1 MYMKVLW
8 LINAP
13 IPALCERAGL
23 PVQVKEGWI
32 DGLYNS
38 LMALVKEKDADFK
51 LAIAFPQFAKRETIE
66 GELDGNEFYGFYK
79 EEDKPYKYNTNVE
92 ERLRDI
98 LAKAAPDVVHIAGT
112 EYDHAAAMVRA
123 FGRPDRTVVS
133 IQGLT
138 SVYARHY
145 MADLPVSVRYG
156 FTLRDV
162 LKLDNLFFDRKKYYK
177 RGALEKETIR
187 GAGHIIGRTDWDN
200 ICTRLI
206 NPDAGYYYCS
216 EILRKD
222 FYDGSRWSA
231 DNCDRHTIFV
241 SQGYYP
247 IKGLHY
253 MLEALKDIRKFYPD
267 VKLRVAGGVSLNDEG
282 FKNRLRQ
289 KNYQRY
295 LSKLIVRYNLS
306 DCVEFLPPLKADEMK
321 KMYLRSN
328 VFVSPSSIENSPN
341 SLGEAMMLGVPCVS
355 SLVGGVG
362 NMLIDG
368 VEGFFY
374 QHDAPYM
381 LAFYVMRIFETQD
394 SQREQLMYMTDAA
407 HAHAERLFDRRK
419 NAQQMLEI
427 YGKLQGDKSESENE
441 N

>member
-1 MYMKVLW
+1 MKVLW

-32 DGLYNS
+32 EGLYNS
-38 LMALVKEKDADFK
+38 LMALVREEKQDFQ
-51 LAIAFPQFAKRETIE
+51 LAMAFPQFSRSETIE
-66 GELDGNEFYGFYK
+66 GELDGNSFYGFYK
-79 EEDKPYKYNTNVE
+79 EEDKPYKYNKRLE
-92 ERLRDI
+92 ERLKYI
-98 LAKAAPDVVHIAGT
+98 IEKADPDVVHIAGT
-112 EYDHAAAMVRA
+112 EYEHAAAMVRV
-123 FGRPDRTVVS
+123 FNKPERTVVS

-145 MADLPVSVRYG
+145 MADLPIKIRYG
-156 FTLRDV
+156 FTFRDLV
-162 LKLDNLFFDRKKYYK
+162 KLDNLYFDRKKYYK
-177 RGALEKETIR
+177 RGAMEKETIR

-206 NPDAGYYYCS
+206 NPDARYHYCS
-216 EILRKD
+216 EILRKT
-222 FYDGSRWSA
+222 FYDGNRWNV
-231 DNCDRHTIFV
+231 DECDSHTIFV

-253 MLEALKDIRKFYPD
+253 MLEALSDIRKFYPD
-267 VKLRVAGGVSLNDEG
+267 VRLRVAGGVSLNNAG
-282 FKNRLRQ
+282 LKNRLKQ

-295 LSKLIVRYNLS
+295 LAKLIDKYSLAE
-306 DCVEFLPPLKADEMK
+306 CVEFLPPLKADEMK
-321 KMYLRSN
+321 RMYLKSN

-362 NMLIDG
+362 NMLING
-368 VEGFFY
+368 AEGFTY

-381 LAFYVMRIFETQD
+381 LAFYIMKIFEMQKNH
-394 SQREQLMYMTDAA
+394 REQIICMTDAA
-407 HAHAERLFDRRK
+407 HAHAEQLFDRRK
-419 NAQQMLEI
+419 NAEQMCTI
-427 YGKLQGDKSESENE
+427 YGYIQNGDYNE
-441 N
+441 

>member
-1 MYMKVLW
+1 MKVLW

-32 DGLYNS
+32 EGLYNS
-38 LMALVKEKDADFK
+38 LMALVREKKQDFE
-51 LAIAFPQFAKRETIE
+51 LAMAFPQFSRSETIE
-66 GELDGNEFYGFYK
+66 GELDGNSFYGFYK
-79 EEDKPYKYNTNVE
+79 EEDKPYKYNKRLE
-92 ERLRDI
+92 ERLKYI
-98 LAKAAPDVVHIAGT
+98 IEKAAPDVVHIAGT
-112 EYDHAAAMVRA
+112 EYEHAAAMVRV
-123 FGRPDRTVVS
+123 FNKPEKTVVS

-145 MADLPVSVRYG
+145 MADLPINVRYG
-156 FTLRDV
+156 FTFRDLV
-162 LKLDNLFFDRKKYYK
+162 KLDNLYFDRKKYYK
-177 RGALEKETIR
+177 RGAMEKETIR

-206 NPDAGYYYCS
+206 NPEARYHYCS
-216 EILRKD
+216 EILRKA
-222 FYDGSRWSA
+222 FYDGSRWNM
-231 DNCDRHTIFV
+231 DECDSHTIFV

-253 MLEALKDIRKFYPD
+253 MLEALSDIRKFYPD
-267 VKLRVAGGVSLNDEG
+267 VRLRVAGGVSLNNAG
-282 FKNRLRQ
+282 LKNRLKQ

-295 LSKLIVRYNLS
+295 LAKLIEKYSLAE
-306 DCVEFLPPLKADEMK
+306 CVEFLPPLKADEMK
-321 KMYLRSN
+321 RMYLKSN

-368 VEGFFY
+368 AEGFTY

-381 LAFYVMRIFETQD
+381 LAYYVMEIF
-394 SQREQLMYMTDAA
+394 SPRSKEQALKTAGGKQTAA
-407 HAHAERLFDRRK
+407 GRYDRH
-419 NAQQMLEI
+419 
-427 YGKLQGDKSESENE
+427 GT
-441 N
+441 

>member
-1 MYMKVLW
+1 MKVLW

-32 DGLYNS
+32 EGLYNS
-38 LMALVKEKDADFK
+38 LMALVREEKQDFQ
-51 LAIAFPQFAKRETIE
+51 LAMAFPQFSRSETIE
-66 GELDGNEFYGFYK
+66 GELDGNSFYGFYK
-79 EEDKPYKYNTNVE
+79 EEDKPYKYNKRLE
-92 ERLRDI
+92 ERLKYI
-98 LAKAAPDVVHIAGT
+98 IEKAAPDVVHIAGT
-112 EYDHAAAMVRA
+112 EYEHAAAMVRV
-123 FGRPDRTVVS
+123 FNKPEKTVVS

-145 MADLPVSVRYG
+145 MADLPIKIRYG
-156 FTLRDV
+156 FTFRDLV
-162 LKLDNLFFDRKKYYK
+162 KLDNLYFDRKKYYK
-177 RGALEKETIR
+177 RGAMEKETIR

-206 NPDAGYYYCS
+206 NPDAQYHYCS
-216 EILRKD
+216 EILRKT
-222 FYDGSRWSA
+222 FYDGSRWNM
-231 DNCDRHTIFV
+231 DECDSHTIFV

-253 MLEALKDIRKFYPD
+253 MLEALSDIRKFYPD
-267 VKLRVAGGVSLNDEG
+267 VRLRVAGGVSLNNAG
-282 FKNRLRQ
+282 LKNRLKQ
-289 KNYQRY
+289 KNYQHY
-295 LSKLIVRYNLS
+295 LAELIEKYSLAG
-306 DCVEFLPPLKADEMK
+306 CVEFLPPLKADEMK

-362 NMLIDG
+362 NMLING
-368 VEGFFY
+368 VEGFTY

-381 LAFYVMRIFETQD
+381 LAYYVMEIFKMQD
-394 SQREQLMYMTDAA
+394 FQRDNLESMTENA
-407 HAHAERLFDRRK
+407 HKHALKLFDRAE
-419 NAQQMLEI
+419 NAERMIKI
-427 YGKLQGDKSESENE
+427 YEAVINGVEDV
-441 N
+441 

>member
-1 MYMKVLW
+1 MKVLW

-32 DGLYNS
+32 EGLYNS
-38 LMALVKEKDADFK
+38 LMALVREKKQDFE
-51 LAIAFPQFAKRETIE
+51 LAMAFPQFSRSETIE
-66 GELDGNEFYGFYK
+66 GELDGNSFYGFYK
-79 EEDKPYKYNTNVE
+79 EEDKPYKYNKRLE
-92 ERLRDI
+92 ERLKYI
-98 LAKAAPDVVHIAGT
+98 IEKADPDVVHIAGT
-112 EYDHAAAMVRA
+112 EYEHAAAMVRV
-123 FGRPDRTVVS
+123 FNKPEKTVVS

-145 MADLPVSVRYG
+145 MADLPIKIRYG
-156 FTLRDV
+156 FTFRDLV
-162 LKLDNLFFDRKKYYK
+162 KLDNLYFDRKKYYK
-177 RGALEKETIR
+177 RGAMEKETIR

-206 NPDAGYYYCS
+206 NPEARYHYCS
-216 EILRKD
+216 EILRKA
-222 FYDGSRWSA
+222 FYDGSRWNM
-231 DNCDRHTIFV
+231 DECDSHTIFV

-253 MLEALKDIRKFYPD
+253 MLEALSDIRKFYPD
-267 VKLRVAGGVSLNDEG
+267 VRLRVAGGVSLNNAG
-282 FKNRLRQ
+282 LKNRLKQ

-295 LSKLIVRYNLS
+295 LAELIEKYSLAG
-306 DCVEFLPPLKADEMK
+306 CVEFLPPLKADEMK
-321 KMYLRSN
+321 KMYLKSN

-362 NMLIDG
+362 NMLING
-368 VEGFFY
+368 AEGFTY

-381 LAFYVMRIFETQD
+381 LAYYVMEIFRLQKENRQ
-394 SQREQLMYMTDAA
+394 QLADMTDMA
-407 HAHAERLFDRRK
+407 HSHAMSLFDSEK
-419 NAQQMLEI
+419 NAANMLEI
-427 YGKLQGDKSESENE
+427 YSGIERIKR
-441 N
+441 

>member
-1 MYMKVLW
+1 MKVLW

-32 DGLYNS
+32 EGLYNS
-38 LMALVKEKDADFK
+38 LMALVREKKQDFE
-51 LAIAFPQFAKRETIE
+51 LAMAFPQFSRSETIE
-66 GELDGNEFYGFYK
+66 GELDGNSFYGFYK
-79 EEDKPYKYNTNVE
+79 EEDKPYKYNKRLE
-92 ERLRDI
+92 ERLKYI
-98 LAKAAPDVVHIAGT
+98 IEKADPDVVHIAGT
-112 EYDHAAAMVRA
+112 EYEHAAAMVRV
-123 FGRPDRTVVS
+123 FNKPEKTVVS

-145 MADLPVSVRYG
+145 MADLPIKIRYG
-156 FTLRDV
+156 FTFRDLV
-162 LKLDNLFFDRKKYYK
+162 KLDNLYFDRKKYYK
-177 RGALEKETIR
+177 RGAMEKETIR

-206 NPDAGYYYCS
+206 NPEARYHYCS
-216 EILRKD
+216 EILRKA
-222 FYDGSRWSA
+222 FYDGSRWNM
-231 DNCDRHTIFV
+231 DECDSHTIFV

-253 MLEALKDIRKFYPD
+253 MLEALSDIRKFYPD
-267 VKLRVAGGVSLNDEG
+267 VRLRVAGGVSLNNAG
-282 FKNRLRQ
+282 LKNRLKQ

-295 LSKLIVRYNLS
+295 LAELIEKYSLAG
-306 DCVEFLPPLKADEMK
+306 CVEFLPPLKADEMK
-321 KMYLRSN
+321 RMYLKSN

-368 VEGFFY
+368 AEGFTY

-381 LAFYVMRIFETQD
+381 LAYYVMEIFRLQEEN
-394 SQREQLMYMTDAA
+394 RRQLEDMTDMA
-407 HAHAERLFDRRK
+407 HSHAMSLFDSEK
-419 NAQQMLEI
+419 NAANMLEI
-427 YGKLQGDKSESENE
+427 YSGIERIKR
-441 N
+441 

>member
-1 MYMKVLW
+1 MKVLW

-32 DGLYNS
+32 EGLYNS
-38 LMALVKEKDADFK
+38 LMALVREEKKDFE
-51 LAIAFPQFAKRETIE
+51 LAMAFPQFSRSETIE
-66 GELDGNEFYGFYK
+66 GELDGNSFYGFYK
-79 EEDKPYKYNTNVE
+79 EEDKPYKYNKRLE
-92 ERLRDI
+92 ERLKYI
-98 LAKAAPDVVHIAGT
+98 IEKADPDVVHIAGT
-112 EYDHAAAMVRA
+112 EYEHAAAMVRV
-123 FGRPDRTVVS
+123 FNKPEKTVVS

-145 MADLPVSVRYG
+145 MADLPIKIRYG
-156 FTLRDV
+156 FTFRDLV
-162 LKLDNLFFDRKKYYK
+162 KLDNLYFDRKKYYK
-177 RGALEKETIR
+177 RGAMEKETIR

-206 NPDAGYYYCS
+206 NPEARYHYCS
-216 EILRKD
+216 EILRKA
-222 FYDGSRWSA
+222 FYDGSRWNM
-231 DNCDRHTIFV
+231 DECDSHTIFV

-253 MLEALKDIRKFYPD
+253 MLEALSDIRKFYPD
-267 VKLRVAGGVSLNDEG
+267 VRLRVAGGVSLNNAG
-282 FKNRLRQ
+282 LKNRLKQ

-295 LSKLIVRYNLS
+295 LAKLIEKYSLAG
-306 DCVEFLPPLKADEMK
+306 CVEFLPPLKADEMK
-321 KMYLRSN
+321 KMYLKSN

-362 NMLIDG
+362 NMLING
-368 VEGFFY
+368 AEGFTY

-381 LAFYVMRIFETQD
+381 LAYYVMEIFRLQKENRQ
-394 SQREQLMYMTDAA
+394 QLADMTDMA
-407 HAHAERLFDRRK
+407 HSHAMSLFDSEK
-419 NAQQMLEI
+419 NAANMLEI
-427 YGKLQGDKSESENE
+427 YSGIERIKR
-441 N
+441 

>member
-1 MYMKVLW
+1 MKVLW

-32 DGLYNS
+32 EGLYNS
-38 LMALVKEKDADFK
+38 LMALVREEKKDFE
-51 LAIAFPQFAKRETIE
+51 LAMAFPQFSRSETIE
-66 GELDGNEFYGFYK
+66 GELDGNSFYGFYK
-79 EEDKPYKYNTNVE
+79 EEDKPYKYNKRLE
-92 ERLRDI
+92 ERLKYI
-98 LAKAAPDVVHIAGT
+98 IEKAAPDVVHIAGT
-112 EYDHAAAMVRA
+112 EYEHAAAMVRV
-123 FGRPDRTVVS
+123 FNKPEKTVVS

-145 MADLPVSVRYG
+145 MADLPINVRYG
-156 FTLRDV
+156 FTFRDLV
-162 LKLDNLFFDRKKYYK
+162 KLDNLYFDRKKYYK
-177 RGALEKETIR
+177 RGAMEKETIR

-206 NPDAGYYYCS
+206 NPEARYHYCS
-216 EILRKD
+216 EILRKA
-222 FYDGSRWSA
+222 FYDGSRWNM
-231 DNCDRHTIFV
+231 DECDSHTIFV

-253 MLEALKDIRKFYPD
+253 MLEALSDIRKFYPD
-267 VKLRVAGGVSLNDEG
+267 VRLRVAGGVSLNNAG
-282 FKNRLRQ
+282 LKNRLKQ

-295 LSKLIVRYNLS
+295 LAELIEKYSLAG
-306 DCVEFLPPLKADEMK
+306 CVEFLPPLKADEMK
-321 KMYLRSN
+321 KMYLKSN

-362 NMLIDG
+362 NMLING
-368 VEGFFY
+368 AEGFTY

-381 LAFYVMRIFETQD
+381 LAYYVMEIFRLQKENRQ
-394 SQREQLMYMTDAA
+394 QLADMTDMA
-407 HAHAERLFDRRK
+407 HSHAMSLFDSEK
-419 NAQQMLEI
+419 NAANMLEI
-427 YGKLQGDKSESENE
+427 YSGIERIKR
-441 N
+441 

>member
-1 MYMKVLW
+1 MKVLW

-32 DGLYNS
+32 EGLYNS
-38 LMALVKEKDADFK
+38 LMALVREEKKDFQ
-51 LAIAFPQFAKRETIE
+51 LAMAFPQFSSSETIE
-66 GELDGNEFYGFYK
+66 GELDGNSFYGFYK
-79 EEDKPYKYNTNVE
+79 EEDKPYKYNKRLE
-92 ERLRDI
+92 ERLKYI
-98 LAKAAPDVVHIAGT
+98 IEKAAPDVVHIAGT
-112 EYDHAAAMVRA
+112 EYEHAAAMVRV
-123 FGRPDRTVVS
+123 FNKPEKTVVS

-145 MADLPVSVRYG
+145 MADLPIKIRYG
-156 FTLRDV
+156 FTFRDLV
-162 LKLDNLFFDRKKYYK
+162 KLDNLYFDRKKYYK
-177 RGALEKETIR
+177 RGAMEKETIR

-206 NPDAGYYYCS
+206 NPDAQYHYCS
-216 EILRKD
+216 EILRTD
-222 FYDGSRWSA
+222 FYDGSRWNM
-231 DNCDRHTIFV
+231 DECDSHTIFV

-253 MLEALKDIRKFYPD
+253 MLEALSDIRKFYPD
-267 VKLRVAGGVSLNDEG
+267 VRLRVAGGVSLNNAG
-282 FKNRLRQ
+282 LKNRLKQ
-289 KNYQRY
+289 KNYQHY
-295 LSKLIVRYNLS
+295 LAELIEKYSLAG
-306 DCVEFLPPLKADEMK
+306 CVEFLPPLKADEMK

-362 NMLIDG
+362 NMLING
-368 VEGFFY
+368 VEGFTY

-381 LAFYVMRIFETQD
+381 LAYYVMEIFKMQD
-394 SQREQLMYMTDAA
+394 FQRDNLESMTENA
-407 HAHAERLFDRRK
+407 HKHALKLFDRAE
-419 NAQQMLEI
+419 NAERMIKI
-427 YGKLQGDKSESENE
+427 YEAVINGVEDV
-441 N
+441 

>member
-1 MYMKVLW
+1 MKVLW

-23 PVQVKEGWI
+23 PVQVKEGRI

-38 LMALVKEKDADFK
+38 LMALVKENELDFE
-51 LAIAFPQFAKRETIE
+51 LAIAFPQFVKKETIE
-66 GELDGNEFYGFYK
+66 GELDGNAFYGFYK
-79 EEDKPYKYNTNVE
+79 EEDKPYKYNMSVE
-92 ERLRDI
+92 DRLKDI
-98 LAKAAPDVVHIAGT
+98 IDKVNPDVVHIAGT

-123 FGRPDRTVVS
+123 FNKPDRTVVS

-156 FTLRDV
+156 FTFRDI
-162 LKLDNLFFDRKKYYK
+162 LKVDNLFFDRRKYYK

-206 NPDAGYYYCS
+206 NQNANYHYCS

-222 FYDGSRWSA
+222 FYDGKRWSV
-231 DNCDRHTIFV
+231 NECDKHTIFV

-253 MLEALKDIRKFYPD
+253 MLEALNDIRKFYPD
-267 VKLRVAGGVSLNDEG
+267 VKLRVAGGVSLNDKG
-282 FKNRLRQ
+282 FKNKLKQ

-295 LSKLIVRYNLS
+295 LSKLIKKYDLGE
-306 DCVEFLPPLKADEMK
+306 CVEFLTPLKSDEMK
-321 KMYLRSN
+321 KMYLKSN

-362 NMLIDG
+362 NMLVNG
-368 VEGFFY
+368 VEGFTY

-381 LAFYVMRIFETQD
+381 LAYYVMKIFDWQD
-394 SQREQLMYMTDAA
+394 NKKNELISMTDAA
-407 HAHAERLFDRRK
+407 HLHALTLFNRRE
-419 NAQQMLEI
+419 NAQRMLDIYGGI
-427 YGKLQGDKSESENE
+427 YGKN
-441 N
+441 

>member
-1 MYMKVLW
+1 MKVLW

-32 DGLYNS
+32 EGLYNS
-38 LMALVKEKDADFK
+38 LMALVREKKQDFE
-51 LAIAFPQFAKRETIE
+51 LAMAFPQFSRSETIE
-66 GELDGNEFYGFYK
+66 GELDGNSFYGFYK
-79 EEDKPYKYNTNVE
+79 EEDKPYKYNKRLE
-92 ERLRDI
+92 ERLKYIIERAD
-98 LAKAAPDVVHIAGT
+98 PDVVHIAGT
-112 EYDHAAAMVRA
+112 EYEHAAAMVRV
-123 FGRPDRTVVS
+123 FNKPEKTVVS

-145 MADLPVSVRYG
+145 MADLPIKIRYG
-156 FTLRDV
+156 FTFRDLV
-162 LKLDNLFFDRKKYYK
+162 KLDNLYFDRKKYYK
-177 RGALEKETIR
+177 RGAMEKETIR

-206 NPDAGYYYCS
+206 NPEARYHYCS
-216 EILRKD
+216 EILRKA
-222 FYDGSRWSA
+222 FYDGSRWNM
-231 DNCDRHTIFV
+231 DECDSHTIFV

-253 MLEALKDIRKFYPD
+253 MLEALSDIRKFYPD
-267 VKLRVAGGVSLNDEG
+267 VRLRVAGGVSLNNAG
-282 FKNRLRQ
+282 LKNRLKQ

-295 LSKLIVRYNLS
+295 LAKLIEKYSLAE
-306 DCVEFLPPLKADEMK
+306 CVEFLPPLKADEMK
-321 KMYLRSN
+321 RMYLKSN

-362 NMLIDG
+362 NMLING
-368 VEGFFY
+368 AEGFTY

-381 LAFYVMRIFETQD
+381 LAYYVMEIFRLQEENRQ
-394 SQREQLMYMTDAA
+394 QLADMTDMA
-407 HAHAERLFDRRK
+407 HSHAMSLFDSEK
-419 NAQQMLEI
+419 NAANMLEI
-427 YGKLQGDKSESENE
+427 YSGIERIKG
-441 N
+441 

>member
-1 MYMKVLW
+1 MKVLW

-32 DGLYNS
+32 EGLYNS
-38 LMALVKEKDADFK
+38 LMALVREKKQDFE
-51 LAIAFPQFAKRETIE
+51 LAMAFPQFSRSETIE
-66 GELDGNEFYGFYK
+66 GELDGNSFYGFYK
-79 EEDKPYKYNTNVE
+79 EEDKPYKYNKRLE
-92 ERLRDI
+92 ERLKYI
-98 LAKAAPDVVHIAGT
+98 IEKAAPDVVHIAGT
-112 EYDHAAAMVRA
+112 EYEHAAAMVRV
-123 FGRPDRTVVS
+123 FNKPEKTVVS

-145 MADLPVSVRYG
+145 MADLPINVRYG
-156 FTLRDV
+156 FTFRDLV
-162 LKLDNLFFDRKKYYK
+162 KLDNLYFDRKKYYK
-177 RGALEKETIR
+177 RGAMEKETIR

-206 NPDAGYYYCS
+206 NPEARYHYCS
-216 EILRKD
+216 EIVRKA
-222 FYDGSRWSA
+222 FYDGSRWNM
-231 DNCDRHTIFV
+231 DECDSHTIFV

-253 MLEALKDIRKFYPD
+253 MLEALSDIRKFYPD
-267 VKLRVAGGVSLNDEG
+267 VRLRVAGGVSLNNAG
-282 FKNRLRQ
+282 LKNRLKQ

-295 LSKLIVRYNLS
+295 LAKLIEKYSLAE
-306 DCVEFLPPLKADEMK
+306 CVEFLPPLKADEMK
-321 KMYLRSN
+321 RMYLKSN

-368 VEGFFY
+368 AEGFTY

-381 LAFYVMRIFETQD
+381 LAYYVMEIF
-394 SQREQLMYMTDAA
+394 
-407 HAHAERLFDRRK
+407 RL
-419 NAQQMLEI
+419 QE
-427 YGKLQGDKSESENE
+427 ENRQP
-441 N
+441 

>member
-1 MYMKVLW
+1 MKVLW

-32 DGLYNS
+32 EGLYNS
-38 LMALVKEKDADFK
+38 LMALVREKKQDFE
-51 LAIAFPQFAKRETIE
+51 LAMAFPQFSRSETIE
-66 GELDGNEFYGFYK
+66 GELDGNSFYGFYK
-79 EEDKPYKYNTNVE
+79 EEDKPYKYNKRLE
-92 ERLRDI
+92 ERLKYI
-98 LAKAAPDVVHIAGT
+98 IEKAAPDVVHIAGT
-112 EYDHAAAMVRA
+112 EYEHAAAMVRV
-123 FGRPDRTVVS
+123 FNKPEKTVVS

-145 MADLPVSVRYG
+145 MADLPINVRYG
-156 FTLRDV
+156 FTFRDLV
-162 LKLDNLFFDRKKYYK
+162 KLDNLYFDRKKYYK
-177 RGALEKETIR
+177 RGAMEKETIR

-206 NPDAGYYYCS
+206 NPEARYHYCS
-216 EILRKD
+216 EILRKA
-222 FYDGSRWSA
+222 FYDGSRWNM
-231 DNCDRHTIFV
+231 DECDSHTIFV

-253 MLEALKDIRKFYPD
+253 MLEALSDIRKFYPD
-267 VKLRVAGGVSLNDEG
+267 VRLRVAGGVSLNNAG
-282 FKNRLRQ
+282 LKNRLKQ

-295 LSKLIVRYNLS
+295 LAKLIEKYSLAE
-306 DCVEFLPPLKADEMK
+306 CVEFLPPLKADEMK
-321 KMYLRSN
+321 RMYLKSN

-368 VEGFFY
+368 AEGFTLY
-374 QHDAPYM
+374 ACILCHGDIQTAGGKQ
-381 LAFYVMRIFETQD
+381 T
-394 SQREQLMYMTDAA
+394 AA
-407 HAHAERLFDRRK
+407 GRYDRH
-419 NAQQMLEI
+419 
-427 YGKLQGDKSESENE
+427 GT
-441 N
+441 

>member
-1 MYMKVLW
+1 MKVLW

-32 DGLYNS
+32 EGLYNS
-38 LMALVKEKDADFK
+38 LMALVREEKKDFE
-51 LAIAFPQFAKRETIE
+51 LAMAFPQFSRSETIE
-66 GELDGNEFYGFYK
+66 GELDGNSFYGFYK
-79 EEDKPYKYNTNVE
+79 EEDKPYKYNKRLE
-92 ERLRDI
+92 ERLKYI
-98 LAKAAPDVVHIAGT
+98 IEKADPDVVHIAGT
-112 EYDHAAAMVRA
+112 EYEHAAAMVRV
-123 FGRPDRTVVS
+123 FNKPEKTVVS

-145 MADLPVSVRYG
+145 MADLPIKIRYG
-156 FTLRDV
+156 FTFRDLV
-162 LKLDNLFFDRKKYYK
+162 KLDNLYFDRKKYYK
-177 RGALEKETIR
+177 RGAMEKETIR

-206 NPDAGYYYCS
+206 NPEARYHYCS
-216 EILRKD
+216 EILRKS
-222 FYDGSRWSA
+222 FYDGSRWNM
-231 DNCDRHTIFV
+231 DECDSHTIFV

-253 MLEALKDIRKFYPD
+253 MLEALSDIRKFYPD
-267 VKLRVAGGVSLNDEG
+267 VRLRVAGGVSLNNAG
-282 FKNRLRQ
+282 LKNRLKQ

-295 LSKLIVRYNLS
+295 LAELIEKYSLAG
-306 DCVEFLPPLKADEMK
+306 CVEFLPPLKADEMK
-321 KMYLRSN
+321 RMYLKSN

-368 VEGFFY
+368 AEGFTY

-381 LAFYVMRIFETQD
+381 LAYLCHGDIQTAGGKQ
-394 SQREQLMYMTDAA
+394 TAA
-407 HAHAERLFDRRK
+407 GRYDRH
-419 NAQQMLEI
+419 
-427 YGKLQGDKSESENE
+427 GT
-441 N
+441 

>member
-1 MYMKVLW
+1 MKVLW

-13 IPALCERAGL
+13 IPALCEKAGL
-23 PVQVKEGWI
+23 PLQVKEGWI

-38 LMALVKEKDADFK
+38 LMELVKEKGADLK
-51 LAIAFPQFAKRETIE
+51 LAIAFPQFSSRETIE
-66 GELDGNEFYGFYK
+66 GELDGNSFYGFYK

-92 ERLRDI
+92 AGLMDI
-98 LAKAAPDVVHIAGT
+98 IKKVNPDVVHIAGT
-112 EYDHAAAMVRA
+112 EYDHACAMVRA
-123 FGRPDRTVVS
+123 FNNPAKTVVS

-145 MADLPVSVRYG
+145 MADLPIGVRYG
-156 FTLRDV
+156 FTLRDI

-177 RGALEKETIR
+177 RGRLEKETIK

-200 ICTRLI
+200 ISTRLI
-206 NPDAGYYYCS
+206 NPGAEYHYCS

-231 DNCDRHTIFV
+231 EKCDKHTIFV

-253 MLEALKDIRKFYPD
+253 MLEALDDIRKFYPD
-267 VKLRVAGGVSLNDEG
+267 VKLKVAGGVKLNNSG
-282 FKNRLRQ
+282 IKNKLRQ

-295 LSKLIVRYNLS
+295 LAKLIEKYKLS
-306 DCVEFLPPLKADEMK
+306 ERVDFLPPLKPEQMK
-321 KMYLRSN
+321 EQYLKSN

-362 NMLIDG
+362 NMLQNG
-368 VEGFFY
+368 VEGYVY

-381 LAFYVMRIFETQD
+381 LAYYVMKIFDMQEND
-394 SQREQLMYMTDAA
+394 AVALHAMTNAA
-407 HAHAERLFDRRK
+407 SLHAGQLFDRRK
-419 NAQQMLEI
+419 NAGTMLEI
-427 YGKLQGDKSESENE
+427 YERIYNGGGDE
-441 N
+441 

>member
-1 MYMKVLW
+1 MKVLW

-32 DGLYNS
+32 EGLYNS
-38 LMALVKEKDADFK
+38 LMALVREKKQDFE
-51 LAIAFPQFAKRETIE
+51 LAMAFPQFSRSETIE
-66 GELDGNEFYGFYK
+66 GELDGNSFYGFYK
-79 EEDKPYKYNTNVE
+79 EEDKPYKYNKRLE
-92 ERLRDI
+92 ERLKYI
-98 LAKAAPDVVHIAGT
+98 IEKADPDVVHIAGT
-112 EYDHAAAMVRA
+112 EYEHAAAMVRV
-123 FGRPDRTVVS
+123 FNKPEKTVVS

-145 MADLPVSVRYG
+145 MADLPIKIRYG
-156 FTLRDV
+156 FTFRDLV
-162 LKLDNLFFDRKKYYK
+162 KLDNLYFDRKKYYK
-177 RGALEKETIR
+177 RGAMEKETIR

-206 NPDAGYYYCS
+206 NPEARYHYCS
-216 EILRKD
+216 EILRKA
-222 FYDGSRWSA
+222 FYDGSRWNM
-231 DNCDRHTIFV
+231 DECDSHTIFV

-253 MLEALKDIRKFYPD
+253 MLEALSDIRKFYPD
-267 VKLRVAGGVSLNDEG
+267 VRLRVAGGVSLNNAG
-282 FKNRLRQ
+282 LKNRLKQ

-295 LSKLIVRYNLS
+295 LAKLIEKYSLAG
-306 DCVEFLPPLKADEMK
+306 CVEFLPPLKADEMK
-321 KMYLRSN
+321 KMYLKSN

-362 NMLIDG
+362 NMLING
-368 VEGFFY
+368 AEGFTY

-381 LAFYVMRIFETQD
+381 LAYYVMEIFRLQKENRQ
-394 SQREQLMYMTDAA
+394 QLADMTDMA
-407 HAHAERLFDRRK
+407 HSHAMSLFDSEK
-419 NAQQMLEI
+419 NAANMLEI
-427 YGKLQGDKSESENE
+427 YSGIERIKR
-441 N
+441 

>member
-1 MYMKVLW
+1 MKVLW

-32 DGLYNS
+32 EGLYNS
-38 LMALVKEKDADFK
+38 LMALVREEKQDFQ
-51 LAIAFPQFAKRETIE
+51 LAMAFPQFSRSETIE
-66 GELDGNEFYGFYK
+66 GELDGNSFYGFYK
-79 EEDKPYKYNTNVE
+79 EEDKPYKYNKRLE
-92 ERLRDI
+92 ERLKYI
-98 LAKAAPDVVHIAGT
+98 IEKAAPDVVHIAGT
-112 EYDHAAAMVRA
+112 EYEHAAAMVRV
-123 FGRPDRTVVS
+123 FNKPEKTVVS

-145 MADLPVSVRYG
+145 MADLPIKIRYG
-156 FTLRDV
+156 FTFRDLV
-162 LKLDNLFFDRKKYYK
+162 KLDNLYFDRKKYYK
-177 RGALEKETIR
+177 RGAMEKETIR

-206 NPDAGYYYCS
+206 NPDAQYHYCS
-216 EILRKD
+216 EILRKT
-222 FYDGSRWSA
+222 FYDGSRWNM
-231 DNCDRHTIFV
+231 DECDSHTIFV

-253 MLEALKDIRKFYPD
+253 MLEALSDIRKFYPD
-267 VKLRVAGGVSLNDEG
+267 VRLRVAGGVSLNNAG
-282 FKNRLRQ
+282 LKNRLKQ
-289 KNYQRY
+289 KNYQHY
-295 LSKLIVRYNLS
+295 LAELIEKYSLAG
-306 DCVEFLPPLKADEMK
+306 CVEFLPPLKADEMK

-362 NMLIDG
+362 NMLING
-368 VEGFFY
+368 AEGFTY

-381 LAFYVMRIFETQD
+381 LAYYVMEIFKMQD
-394 SQREQLMYMTDAA
+394 FQRDNLESMTENA
-407 HAHAERLFDRRK
+407 HKHALKLFDRAE
-419 NAQQMLEI
+419 NAERMIKI
-427 YGKLQGDKSESENE
+427 YEAVINGVEDV
-441 N
+441 

>member
-1 MYMKVLW
+1 MKVLW

-32 DGLYNS
+32 EGLYNS
-38 LMALVKEKDADFK
+38 LMALVREEKQDFQ
-51 LAIAFPQFAKRETIE
+51 LAMAFPQFSRSETIE
-66 GELDGNEFYGFYK
+66 GELDGNSFYGFYK
-79 EEDKPYKYNTNVE
+79 EEDKPYKYNKRLE
-92 ERLRDI
+92 ERLKYI
-98 LAKAAPDVVHIAGT
+98 IEKAAPDVVHIAGT
-112 EYDHAAAMVRA
+112 EYEHAAAMVRV
-123 FGRPDRTVVS
+123 FNKPEKTVVS

-145 MADLPVSVRYG
+145 MADLPIKIRYG
-156 FTLRDV
+156 FTFRDLV
-162 LKLDNLFFDRKKYYK
+162 KLDNLYFDRKKYYK
-177 RGALEKETIR
+177 RGAMEKETIR

-206 NPDAGYYYCS
+206 NPDAQYHYCS
-216 EILRKD
+216 EILRKT
-222 FYDGSRWSA
+222 FYDGSRWNK
-231 DNCDRHTIFV
+231 DECDSHTIFV

-253 MLEALKDIRKFYPD
+253 MLEALSDIRKFYPD
-267 VKLRVAGGVSLNDEG
+267 VRLRVAGGVSLNNAG
-282 FKNRLRQ
+282 LKNRLKQ
-289 KNYQRY
+289 KNYQHY
-295 LSKLIVRYNLS
+295 LAELIEKYSLAG
-306 DCVEFLPPLKADEMK
+306 CVEFLPPLKADEMK

-362 NMLIDG
+362 NMLING
-368 VEGFFY
+368 AEGFTY

-381 LAFYVMRIFETQD
+381 LAYYVMEIFKMQD
-394 SQREQLMYMTDAA
+394 FQRDNLESMTENA
-407 HAHAERLFDRRK
+407 HKHALKLFDRAE
-419 NAQQMLEI
+419 NAERMIKI
-427 YGKLQGDKSESENE
+427 YEAVINGVEDV
-441 N
+441 

>member
-1 MYMKVLW
+1 MKVLW

-32 DGLYNS
+32 EGLYNS
-38 LMALVKEKDADFK
+38 LMALVREKKQDFE
-51 LAIAFPQFAKRETIE
+51 LAMAFPQFSRSETIE
-66 GELDGNEFYGFYK
+66 GELDGNSFYGFYK
-79 EEDKPYKYNTNVE
+79 EEDKPYKYNKRLE
-92 ERLRDI
+92 ERLKYI
-98 LAKAAPDVVHIAGT
+98 IEKAAPDVVHIAGT
-112 EYDHAAAMVRA
+112 EYEHAAAMVRV
-123 FGRPDRTVVS
+123 FNKPEKTVVS

-145 MADLPVSVRYG
+145 MADLPINVRYG
-156 FTLRDV
+156 FTFRDLV
-162 LKLDNLFFDRKKYYK
+162 KLDNLYFDRKKYYK
-177 RGALEKETIR
+177 RGAMEKETIR

-206 NPDAGYYYCS
+206 NPEARYHYCS
-216 EILRKD
+216 EILRKA
-222 FYDGSRWSA
+222 FYDGSRW
-231 DNCDRHTIFV
+231 DMDECDSHTIFV

-253 MLEALKDIRKFYPD
+253 MLEALSDIRKFYPD
-267 VKLRVAGGVSLNDEG
+267 VRLRVAGGVSLNNAG
-282 FKNRLRQ
+282 LKNRLKQ

-295 LSKLIVRYNLS
+295 LAKLIEKYSLAE
-306 DCVEFLPPLKADEMK
+306 CVEFLPPLKADEMK
-321 KMYLRSN
+321 RMYLKSN

-362 NMLIDG
+362 NMLING
-368 VEGFFY
+368 AEGFTY

-381 LAFYVMRIFETQD
+381 LAYYVMEIFRLQEEN
-394 SQREQLMYMTDAA
+394 RRQLEDMPWHIVM
-407 HAHAERLFDRRK
+407 
-419 NAQQMLEI
+419 Q
-427 YGKLQGDKSESENE
+427 
-441 N
+441 

>member
-1 MYMKVLW
+1 MKVLW

-32 DGLYNS
+32 EGLYNS
-38 LMALVKEKDADFK
+38 LMALVREEKKDFE
-51 LAIAFPQFAKRETIE
+51 LAMAFPQFSRSETIE
-66 GELDGNEFYGFYK
+66 GELDGNSFYGFYK
-79 EEDKPYKYNTNVE
+79 EEDKPYKYNKRLE
-92 ERLRDI
+92 ERLKYI
-98 LAKAAPDVVHIAGT
+98 IEKAAPDVVHIAGT
-112 EYDHAAAMVRA
+112 EYEHAAAMVRV
-123 FGRPDRTVVS
+123 FNKPEKTVVS

-145 MADLPVSVRYG
+145 MADLPINVRYG
-156 FTLRDV
+156 FTFRDLV
-162 LKLDNLFFDRKKYYK
+162 KLDNLYFDRKKYYK
-177 RGALEKETIR
+177 RGAMEKETIR

-206 NPDAGYYYCS
+206 NPEARYHYCS
-216 EILRKD
+216 EILRKA
-222 FYDGSRWSA
+222 FYDGSRWNM
-231 DNCDRHTIFV
+231 DECDSYTIFV

-253 MLEALKDIRKFYPD
+253 MLEALSDIRKFYPD
-267 VKLRVAGGVSLNDEG
+267 VRLRVAGGVSLNNAG
-282 FKNRLRQ
+282 LKNRLKQ

-295 LSKLIVRYNLS
+295 LAELIEKYSLAG
-306 DCVEFLPPLKADEMK
+306 CVEFLPPLKADEMK
-321 KMYLRSN
+321 RMYLKSN

-362 NMLIDG
+362 NMLING
-368 VEGFFY
+368 VEGFTY

-381 LAFYVMRIFETQD
+381 LAYYVMEIFRLQKENRQ
-394 SQREQLMYMTDAA
+394 QLADMTDMA
-407 HAHAERLFDRRK
+407 HSHAMSLFDSEK
-419 NAQQMLEI
+419 NAANMLEI
-427 YGKLQGDKSESENE
+427 YSGIERIKR
-441 N
+441 

>member
-1 MYMKVLW
+1 MKVLW

-32 DGLYNS
+32 EGLYNS
-38 LMALVKEKDADFK
+38 LMALVREEKKDFQ
-51 LAIAFPQFAKRETIE
+51 LAMAFPQFSRSETIE
-66 GELDGNEFYGFYK
+66 GELDGNSFYGFYK
-79 EEDKPYKYNTNVE
+79 EEDKPYKYNKRLE
-92 ERLRDI
+92 ERLKYI
-98 LAKAAPDVVHIAGT
+98 IEKADPDVVHIAGT
-112 EYDHAAAMVRA
+112 EYEHAAAMVRV
-123 FGRPDRTVVS
+123 FNKPEKTVVS

-145 MADLPVSVRYG
+145 MADLPIKIRYG
-156 FTLRDV
+156 FTFRDLV
-162 LKLDNLFFDRKKYYK
+162 KLDNLYFDRKKYYK
-177 RGALEKETIR
+177 RGAMEKETIR

-206 NPDAGYYYCS
+206 NPEARYHYCS

-222 FYDGSRWSA
+222 FYDGSRWNM
-231 DNCDRHTIFV
+231 DECDSHTIFV

-253 MLEALKDIRKFYPD
+253 MLEALSDIRKFYPD
-267 VKLRVAGGVSLNDEG
+267 VRLRVAGGVSLNNAG
-282 FKNRLRQ
+282 LKNRLKQ

-295 LSKLIVRYNLS
+295 LAELIEKYSLAG
-306 DCVEFLPPLKADEMK
+306 CVEFLPPLKADEMK
-321 KMYLRSN
+321 RMYLKSN

-341 SLGEAMMLGVPCVS
+341 SLGEAMLLGVPCVS

-362 NMLIDG
+362 NMLING
-368 VEGFFY
+368 AEGFTY

-381 LAFYVMRIFETQD
+381 LAFYIMKIFEMQKNH
-394 SQREQLMYMTDAA
+394 REQIICMTDAA
-407 HAHAERLFDRRK
+407 HAHAEQLFDRRK
-419 NAQQMLEI
+419 NAEQMCKI
-427 YGKLQGDKSESENE
+427 YGYIQNGDYNE
-441 N
+441 

>member
-1 MYMKVLW
+1 MKVLW

-32 DGLYNS
+32 EGLYNS
-38 LMALVKEKDADFK
+38 LMALVREKKQNFE
-51 LAIAFPQFAKRETIE
+51 LAMAFPQFSRSETIE
-66 GELDGNEFYGFYK
+66 GELDGNSFYGFYK
-79 EEDKPYKYNTNVE
+79 EEDKPYKYNKRLE
-92 ERLRDI
+92 ERLKYI
-98 LAKAAPDVVHIAGT
+98 IEKADPDVVHIAGT
-112 EYDHAAAMVRA
+112 EYEHAAAMVRV
-123 FGRPDRTVVS
+123 FNKPEKTVVS

-145 MADLPVSVRYG
+145 MADLPIKVRYG
-156 FTLRDV
+156 FTFRDLV
-162 LKLDNLFFDRKKYYK
+162 KLDNLYFDRKKYYK
-177 RGALEKETIR
+177 RGAMEKETIR

-206 NPDAGYYYCS
+206 NPEARYHYCS
-216 EILRKD
+216 EILRKA
-222 FYDGSRWSA
+222 FYDGSRWNM
-231 DNCDRHTIFV
+231 DECDSHTIFV

-253 MLEALKDIRKFYPD
+253 MLEALSDIRKFYPD
-267 VKLRVAGGVSLNDEG
+267 VRLRVAGGVSLNNAG
-282 FKNRLRQ
+282 LKNRLKQ

-295 LSKLIVRYNLS
+295 LAELIEKYSLAG
-306 DCVEFLPPLKADEMK
+306 CVEFLPPLKADEMK
-321 KMYLRSN
+321 RMYLKSN

-368 VEGFFY
+368 AEGFTY

-381 LAFYVMRIFETQD
+381 LAYYVMEIFRLQKENRQ
-394 SQREQLMYMTDAA
+394 QLADMTDMA
-407 HAHAERLFDRRK
+407 HSHAMSLFDSEK
-419 NAQQMLEI
+419 NAANMLEI
-427 YGKLQGDKSESENE
+427 YSGIERIKR
-441 N
+441 

>member
-1 MYMKVLW
+1 MKVLW

-32 DGLYNS
+32 EGLYNS
-38 LMALVKEKDADFK
+38 LMALVREEKKDFQ
-51 LAIAFPQFAKRETIE
+51 LAMAFPQFSSSETIE
-66 GELDGNEFYGFYK
+66 GELDGNSFYGFYK
-79 EEDKPYKYNTNVE
+79 EEDKPYKYNKRLE
-92 ERLRDI
+92 ERLKYI
-98 LAKAAPDVVHIAGT
+98 IEKADPDVVHIAGT
-112 EYDHAAAMVRA
+112 EYEHAAAMVRV
-123 FGRPDRTVVS
+123 FNKPGRTVVS

-145 MADLPVSVRYG
+145 MADLPIEVRYG
-156 FTLRDV
+156 FTFRDLV
-162 LKLDNLFFDRKKYYK
+162 KLDNLYFDRKKYYK
-177 RGALEKETIR
+177 RGAMEKETIR
-187 GAGHIIGRTDWDN
+187 GAGYIIGRTDWDN

-206 NPDAGYYYCS
+206 NPDARYHYCS

-222 FYDGSRWSA
+222 FYDGSRWSM
-231 DNCDRHTIFV
+231 DECDSHTIFV

-253 MLEALKDIRKFYPD
+253 MLEALSDIRKFYPD
-267 VKLRVAGGVSLNDEG
+267 VRLRVAGGVSLNNAG
-282 FKNRLRQ
+282 LKNRLKQ

-295 LSKLIVRYNLS
+295 LAKLIEKYSLAE
-306 DCVEFLPPLKADEMK
+306 CVEFLPPLKADEMK
-321 KMYLRSN
+321 RMYLKSN

-362 NMLIDG
+362 NMLING
-368 VEGFFY
+368 AEGFTY

-381 LAFYVMRIFETQD
+381 LAFYIMKIFEMQKNH
-394 SQREQLMYMTDAA
+394 REQIICMTDAA
-407 HAHAERLFDRRK
+407 HAHAEQLFDRRK
-419 NAQQMLEI
+419 NAEQMCTI
-427 YGKLQGDKSESENE
+427 YGYIQNGDYNE
-441 N
+441 

>member
-1 MYMKVLW
+1 MKVLW

-32 DGLYNS
+32 EGLYNS
-38 LMALVKEKDADFK
+38 LMALVREEKKDFE
-51 LAIAFPQFAKRETIE
+51 LAMAFPQFSRSETIE
-66 GELDGNEFYGFYK
+66 GELDGNSFYGFYK
-79 EEDKPYKYNTNVE
+79 EEDKPYKYNKRLE
-92 ERLRDI
+92 ERLKYI
-98 LAKAAPDVVHIAGT
+98 IEKADPDVVHIAGT
-112 EYDHAAAMVRA
+112 EYEHAAAMVRV
-123 FGRPDRTVVS
+123 FNKPEKTVVS

-145 MADLPVSVRYG
+145 MADLPIKIRYG
-156 FTLRDV
+156 FTFRDLV
-162 LKLDNLFFDRKKYYK
+162 KLDNLYFDRKKYYK
-177 RGALEKETIR
+177 RGAMEKETIR

-206 NPDAGYYYCS
+206 NPEARYHYCS
-216 EILRKD
+216 EILRKA
-222 FYDGSRWSA
+222 FYDGSRWNM
-231 DNCDRHTIFV
+231 DECDSHTIFV

-253 MLEALKDIRKFYPD
+253 MLEALSDIRKFYPD
-267 VKLRVAGGVSLNDEG
+267 VRLRVAGGVSLNNAG
-282 FKNRLRQ
+282 LKNRLKQ

-295 LSKLIVRYNLS
+295 LAELIEKYSLAG
-306 DCVEFLPPLKADEMK
+306 CVEFLPPLKADEMK
-321 KMYLRSN
+321 KMYLKSN

-362 NMLIDG
+362 NMLING
-368 VEGFFY
+368 AEGFTY

-381 LAFYVMRIFETQD
+381 LAYYVMEIFRLQKENRQ
-394 SQREQLMYMTDAA
+394 QLADMTDMA
-407 HAHAERLFDRRK
+407 HSHAMSLFDSEK
-419 NAQQMLEI
+419 NAANMLEI
-427 YGKLQGDKSESENE
+427 YSGIERIKR
-441 N
+441 

>member
-1 MYMKVLW
+1 MKVLW

-32 DGLYNS
+32 EGLYNS
-38 LMALVKEKDADFK
+38 LMALVREKKQDFE
-51 LAIAFPQFAKRETIE
+51 LAMAFPQFSRSGTIE
-66 GELDGNEFYGFYK
+66 GELDGNSFYGFYK
-79 EEDKPYKYNTNVE
+79 EEDKPYKYNKRLE
-92 ERLRDI
+92 ERLKYI
-98 LAKAAPDVVHIAGT
+98 IEKADPDVVHIAGT
-112 EYDHAAAMVRA
+112 EYEHAAAMVRV
-123 FGRPDRTVVS
+123 FNKPEKTVVS

-145 MADLPVSVRYG
+145 MADLPIKIMYG
-156 FTLRDV
+156 FTFRDLV
-162 LKLDNLFFDRKKYYK
+162 KLDNLYFDRKKYYK
-177 RGALEKETIR
+177 RGAMEKETIR

-206 NPDAGYYYCS
+206 NPEARYHYCS
-216 EILRKD
+216 EILRKS
-222 FYDGSRWSA
+222 FYDGSRWNM
-231 DNCDRHTIFV
+231 DECDSHTIFV

-253 MLEALKDIRKFYPD
+253 MLEALGDIRKFYSD
-267 VKLRVAGGVSLNDEG
+267 VRLRVAGGVSLNNAG
-282 FKNRLRQ
+282 IKNRLKQ

-295 LSKLIVRYNLS
+295 LDELIEKYSLAG
-306 DCVEFLPPLKADEMK
+306 CVEFLPPLKADEMK
-321 KMYLRSN
+321 KMYLKSN

-362 NMLIDG
+362 NMLING
-368 VEGFFY
+368 AEGFTY

-381 LAFYVMRIFETQD
+381 LAFYIMKIFEMQKNH
-394 SQREQLMYMTDAA
+394 REQIICMTDAA
-407 HAHAERLFDRRK
+407 HAHAEQLFDRRK
-419 NAQQMLEI
+419 NAEQMCTI
-427 YGKLQGDKSESENE
+427 YGYIQNGDYNE
-441 N
+441 